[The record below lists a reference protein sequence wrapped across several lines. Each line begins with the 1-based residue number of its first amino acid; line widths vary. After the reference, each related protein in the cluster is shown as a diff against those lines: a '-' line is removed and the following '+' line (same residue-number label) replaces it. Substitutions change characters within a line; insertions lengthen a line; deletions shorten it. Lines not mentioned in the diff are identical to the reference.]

1 MAVYCP
7 YIYDT
12 CYMVATNEDYDSACD
27 YCYYYHL
34 ASENCESEDGDTNE
48 KSD

>member
-12 CYMVATNEDYDSACD
+12 CYMAATYEDSDSACD
-27 YCYYYHL
+27 DCYYYHL
-34 ASENCESEDGDTNE
+34 AMENDAEKDGDTNE

>member
-12 CYMVATNEDYDSACD
+12 CYMVDTNEEFDSACD

-34 ASENCESEDGDTNE
+34 ALETESEKDGVNNE